1 MCGND
6 KPVCTVCTVQV
17 PVDDLAK
24 KGHPLSSIPYRTMN
38 KAVFPIV
45 RRSLATC
52 ATRHVN
58 ALSRTVATQRCW
70 LSSTPSS
77 SNDTSLTVP
86 PESRLSKDGVA
97 GRPIDFDTQSKI
109 EGNESQIVIINLE
122 PGQVLRA
129 ESGAMMFM
137 EDGVEMNTT
146 TGGGLSSGF
155 SRMLTGQNFFISD
168 YTYTGETTGQVA
180 LGTDFPSKIMRVN
193 VEEYGGLVCQQGA
206 LLCAAHTI
214 DIQMEF
220 T

>member
-1 MCGND
+1 
-6 KPVCTVCTVQV
+6 
-17 PVDDLAK
+17 
-24 KGHPLSSIPYRTMN
+24 MN
-38 KAVFPIV
+38 KAIFPIF

-52 ATRHVN
+52 AAKHVN
-58 ALSRTVATQRCW
+58 CSVPRTVSTQRCW
-70 LSSTPSS
+70 LSSTPSTPS
-77 SNDTSLTVP
+77 GNDTSLTVP

-109 EGNESQIVIINLE
+109 EGNESQIVIITLE

-146 TGGGLSSGF
+146 TGGGLSAGF

-180 LGTDFPSKIMRVN
+180 LGTDFPSKIVRVN